1 MTRDVYT
8 VTVDTPIE
16 EAARIMADRRIG
28 GLPVM
33 KGNELV
39 GIITETDLFKIFLE
53 LMGARNPGVRATV
66 SMVDEPGGLAKL
78 TAAIANSGGNIIALG
93 TFSGETASMSEVTFK
108 VSGMTVDQVREVVT
122 PVVAKV
128 IDVRES
134 HP

>member
-1 MTRDVYT
+1 
-8 VTVDTPIE
+8 
-16 EAARIMADRRIG
+16 MADRRIG

>member
-1 MTRDVYT
+1 

-16 EAARIMADRRIG
+16 EAARIMADRRVG

-33 KGNELV
+33 RGNELV

-53 LMGARNPGVRATV
+53 LMGARNAGIRATV
-66 SMVDEPGGLAKL
+66 SMTDEPGALAKL

-93 TFSGETASMSEVTFK
+93 TFAGETAAMSEVTFK
-108 VSGMTVDQVREVVT
+108 VSGMTVDQVREVIT
-122 PVVAKV
+122 PVVVKV
-128 IDVRES
+128 IDVRET